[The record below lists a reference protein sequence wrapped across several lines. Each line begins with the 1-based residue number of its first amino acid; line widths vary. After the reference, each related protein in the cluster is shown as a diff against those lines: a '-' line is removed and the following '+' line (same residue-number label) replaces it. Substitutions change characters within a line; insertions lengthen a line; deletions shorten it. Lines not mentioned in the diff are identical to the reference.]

1 MADYGIM
8 KAIYETL
15 KSNEFLASKGLS
27 EAIFFSAP
35 SLREEMP
42 KEEMILLELEEIWT
56 HIPLGKNDS
65 LAKVKFKAST
75 HMDHHSGRE
84 AVKVAEE
91 LRQVMDGK
99 TIALEKG
106 MKATLKLSGS
116 VIDLPIPQ
124 KSNCVQQ
131 YFEALVRT

>member
-8 KAIYETL
+8 KAIYEAL

-27 EAIFFSAP
+27 DSIFFNASTQ
-35 SLREEMP
+35 
-42 KEEMILLELEEIWT
+42 KDEMILLELEEIWT

-75 HMDHHSGRE
+75 HMDPHSGRE
-84 AVKVAEE
+84 AVKVADE

-106 MKATLKLSGS
+106 MKATLKLAGS

-124 KSNCVQQ
+124 KANCVQQ